1 MQPAFINYWAASV
14 LLGRAG
20 KLQRGCWRSWF
31 RFPKLF
37 PELRQNT
44 RGSPKI
50 PAPPLCEHPRSLR
63 SCWAPLSSPG
73 CMMPGQPRYLEP
85 RYLFGAL
92 VFIYLVP
99 WYLVP
104 KYLLI
109 WCPRVYLVL
118 KYLVPTRLFGTQA
131 LIWCL
136 GSYLAPRY
144 LVPRD
149 LTWCPGIYF
158 FGTWMSAAQVLIQ
171 CPGIDLFGA
180 QVLIWFPS
188 TGCPGTW
195 CPGIH

>member
-31 RFPKLF
+31 CFPKLF
-37 PELRQNT
+37 PELRQNK

-50 PAPPLCEHPRSLR
+50 PAPPLCEHPLAALGPSELP
-63 SCWAPLSSPG
+63 WVHDAG
-73 CMMPGQPRYLEP
+73 AAQV
-85 RYLFGAL
+85 FGAQIIIWCT
-92 VFIYLVP
+92 VIYLVP

-104 KYLLI
+104 
-109 WCPRVYLVL
+109 
-118 KYLVPTRLFGTQA
+118 THLFGAQA

-144 LVPRD
+144 LVPRH

-158 FGTWMSAAQVLIQ
+158 FGTWISGAQVLIQ

-180 QVLIWFPS
+180 QIFIWFPS